1 MVASNRLLT
10 VADICEKHFSANI
23 CLERD
28 NRTMNAKTA
37 KLSALII
44 ASMSSFLTP
53 FMISSLNI
61 ALPAIDRQF
70 RPDAVML
77 SWVATSYLLAAAVSL
92 VPFGKLADIYGRKK
106 VFLVGQI
113 IVTIT
118 SWLAAIS
125 VSVPMLIVFRIFQ
138 GIGGA
143 MVFATG
149 IAILTSVYPP
159 EERGR
164 VLGIVVAAVYIGL
177 SCGPF
182 FGGWLTQHF
191 TWRSIFL
198 VNIPLGISIIS
209 LVVWKLRG
217 EWTGAQGDK
226 FDLVGTAIY
235 ALAIVALMYGI
246 TIIPSLASIGFVLV
260 GVAALAGF
268 VKWETRIQYPV
279 FEVNLFIEN
288 RTFSFSCLAALI
300 NYSATFAVAFLL
312 SLYLQYIKGLTP
324 QGAGMVLIAQ
334 PIVMAMFSPMAGK
347 LSDKIEPRVIASLG
361 MGLTTLGL
369 ILLALV
375 NHHTTMRFVVISLMV
390 LGFGFALFSSPNMNA
405 IMSSVPK
412 KYYGI
417 ASGSVGTMRVLG
429 HMLSMGIA
437 TLVIALMIG
446 RARITPD
453 LYPALISSVRIAF
466 VIFAGLCTA
475 GTLFSLY
482 RGDLRSE
489 SE

>member
-1 MVASNRLLT
+1 
-10 VADICEKHFSANI
+10 
-23 CLERD
+23 
-28 NRTMNAKTA
+28 MNENAA
-37 KLSALII
+37 KLTALII

-118 SWLAAIS
+118 SLLAAIS

-235 ALAIVALMYGI
+235 ALAIVAIMYGI

-260 GVAALAGF
+260 GVAALVGF

-375 NHHTTMRFVVISLMV
+375 NHHTTMLFVVISLMV

-453 LYPALISSVRIAF
+453 LYPALVSSVRIAF
-466 VIFAGLCTA
+466 VIFACLCTA
-475 GTLFSLY
+475 GTLFSFY
-482 RGDLRSE
+482 RGELRSGN
-489 SE
+489 